1 MGHNDLGMS
10 QNGPLYNM
18 IITVRIV
25 WENGEVTTEKVDSE
39 GYKEYIEEIEKKNEL
54 KSFRVYING

>member
-1 MGHNDLGMS
+1 MS
-10 QNGPLYNM
+10 QNCPLYNM